1 MGSVTRYLR
10 FVLPAILLV
19 VGTGSA
25 RSQQPADSG
34 ASAATAVV
42 EGYLAAYNRHD
53 ASGLRRWL
61 ADTFVLGGVPAGP
74 SDERLIP
81 DTLVRRLQGVFE
93 HSPDLRAHLL
103 GRLTQGGDVVD
114 RYRITFGKR
123 TVFELFIYRVKA
135 GRITGMWEF
144 HADSAR
150 GSPQHATSSAGGL

>member
-1 MGSVTRYLR
+1 MGPGTRYVQ
-10 FVLPAILLV
+10 FVVSAILLV
-19 VGTGSA
+19 VGTNSA
-25 RSQQPADSG
+25 MSQQPADSS
-34 ASAATAVV
+34 ASATAVV

-53 ASGLRRWL
+53 APGLRRWL

-103 GRLTQGGDVVD
+103 GRLSQGGDVVD
-114 RYRITFGKR
+114 RYKITFGKK
-123 TVFELFIYRVKA
+123 TVFELFIYRVTA

-144 HADSAR
+144 RADSAAVAKK
-150 GSPQHATSSAGGL
+150 G

>member
-1 MGSVTRYLR
+1 MGPGTRYLR
-10 FVLPAILLV
+10 CVLPAILLV
-19 VGTGSA
+19 VGTSSA
-25 RSQQPADSG
+25 TSQQPADS
-34 ASAATAVV
+34 AARTATAVV

-53 ASGLRRWL
+53 APGLRRWL

-74 SDERLIP
+74 SDERLIA

-114 RYRITFGKR
+114 RYRITFGSK
-123 TVFELFIYRVKA
+123 TVFELFIYRVTA

-144 HADSAR
+144 RADSAAVAKK
-150 GSPQHATSSAGGL
+150 G